1 MEEQIADD
9 RHTPQA
15 EEECILRGVVDSDGT
30 TVSVYLAHKTMA
42 EETDNCLED
51 LLPAKVM
58 SRSELDSESDV
69 IALARWAAGPVP
81 HGPTAA
87 PSPWACH

>member
-1 MEEQIADD
+1 MLDEQK
-9 RHTPQA
+9 
-15 EEECILRGVVDSDGT
+15 VVSSVVETDGT
-30 TVSVYLAHKTMA
+30 TMSAYFAHKTMA

-58 SRSELDSESDV
+58 SRSELDTESDV
-69 IALARWAAGPVP
+69 IALDPSRLARWAAEPVP

-87 PSPWACH
+87 PSRWTCH